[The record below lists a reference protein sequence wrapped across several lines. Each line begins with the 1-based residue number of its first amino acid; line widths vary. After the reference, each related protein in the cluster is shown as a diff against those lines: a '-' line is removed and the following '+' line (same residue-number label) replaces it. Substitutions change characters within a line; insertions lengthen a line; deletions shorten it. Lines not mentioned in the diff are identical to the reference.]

1 MSFNHDLAS
10 RFSRAAS
17 LLELLG
23 EDAFRVNAMA
33 RAARTFEDH
42 PADLA
47 SIAGDAAKLRE
58 IPGVGPKIADKVVE
72 FARSGTIA
80 EFDELRARVPPGLPP
95 LLDLPGLGPKTLA
108 MLWREGG
115 VTDAASLRR
124 IIDDGSIL
132 SLPRM
137 GAKSVEKLRQ
147 ALSFGQT
154 LGQRQNIGIVL
165 PFAERLA
172 DLLRRLPGVRR
183 VEIAGSLRR
192 GKETVADLDLLAEAE
207 HPAAVNEAFRALP
220 GVRAVLA
227 AGDQKSSV
235 RIALAGGV
243 SRWGDASEMP
253 DIQAD
258 LRVVMPG
265 RFGAALMY
273 FTGSKEHNV
282 LVRERARAMG
292 MTLNEHGLFHEP
304 ATPPDDWS
312 AVRPVA
318 AATEE
323 EVFHALGLHPIP
335 PEARESVT
343 PIDAYAQ
350 DAARPADPL
359 GIRDIVSELHAH
371 TTASDGRLAIEEL
384 AARALERG
392 FHTIAVTDH
401 SRSSVQAN
409 GLSIERLLE
418 HIENVRRAGER
429 VGGITI
435 LAGSEVDILA
445 DGTLDY
451 PDDVLRR
458 LDVVVASPH
467 ASLSQDEETST
478 RRLLAAVQHPLV
490 HILGHPTGRLI
501 NRRPGLSPRTAELFA
516 AAARCNTALE
526 INAHWMRLDLRDTHA
541 REALAL
547 GCLVTID
554 CDVHEPEDFDNLRYG
569 VLTARRA
576 GLTTERCPNTWDQSR
591 LLAWLRS
598 KR

>member
-1 MSFNHDLAS
+1 MSFNHELAA
-10 RFSRAAS
+10 RFTRAAH

-23 EDAFRVNAMA
+23 EDAFRVNALA

-47 SIAGDAAKLRE
+47 PIAADAAKLRA
-58 IPGVGPKIADKVVE
+58 IPGVGPKIAEKVIE
-72 FARSGTIA
+72 FSRTGTIA
-80 EFDELRARVPPGLPP
+80 EFDELRSRVPAGLPP

-108 MLWREGG
+108 MLWRQGG

-124 IIDDGSIL
+124 IIEDGSIL

-172 DLLRRLPGVRR
+172 DELRRVPGVRR

-192 GKETVADLDLLAEAE
+192 GRETVADLDLLAEADD
-207 HPAAVNEAFRALP
+207 PAAVNQAFRAMP

-235 RIALAGGV
+235 RIALAGGT
-243 SRWGDASEMP
+243 SRWGDSPDIP

-258 LRVVMPG
+258 LRVVVPG

-282 LVRERARAMG
+282 LVRERARTLG
-292 MTLNEHGLFHEP
+292 MTLNEHGLFREP
-304 ATPPDDWS
+304 AETPSDWS
-312 AVRPVA
+312 KETPVA

-323 EVFHALGLHPIP
+323 EVFAALGLSLLP
-335 PEARESVT
+335 PELRESFTSLGAYERHT
-343 PIDAYAQ
+343 PPPTEPIS
-350 DAARPADPL
+350 R
-359 GIRDIVSELHAH
+359 RDIVSELHAH

-384 AARALERG
+384 AARAKERG

-409 GLSIERLLE
+409 GLTIDRLLQ
-418 HIENVRRAGER
+418 HIEHVRQAAER
-429 VGGITI
+429 VPGITI

-451 PDDVLRR
+451 PDDVLRQ

-467 ASLSQDEETST
+467 ASLSQDEETCT
-478 RRLLAAVQHPLV
+478 KRLIAAVEHPLV

-541 REALAL
+541 REALSL
-547 GCLVTID
+547 GCLITID
-554 CDVHEPEDFDNLRYG
+554 GDVHKPVDFDNLRYG

-576 GLTTERCPNTWDQSR
+576 GLTCERCPNAWDRPR
-591 LLAWLRS
+591 LLAWLGS